1 MSGCS
6 RTLSYRSFPF
16 RTREEWRNRREAP
29 LCSLWLPD
37 CGTLN
42 TLENTLRKRPLKR
55 SRQTK
60 SINDITQI
68 SIWYHN
74 KTPQNWLKWWNRREN
89 SRADKQS
96 WHPQDSFSTHK
107 FNLATNTVTIFI
119 NTVPNGQTLFGND
132 WTRWCQQ
139 ACLRLRPQWLS
150 KIWFSCLMK
159 EFQNF

>member
-1 MSGCS
+1 MSGCY

-16 RTREEWRNRREAP
+16 RTREEWSNRREAP

-42 TLENTLRKRPLKR
+42 TLENTNSESETFKTA

-89 SRADKQS
+89 SNADKQS

-119 NTVPNGQTLFGND
+119 NTVPSGLTLAGNLCHVGSH
-132 WTRWCQQ
+132 WVKKLEKLENLKLEKT
-139 ACLRLRPQWLS
+139 
-150 KIWFSCLMK
+150 F
-159 EFQNF
+159 